1 MSKPLSVAIIERAR
15 QIISDPDNWCRGS
28 FARGRGGASVS
39 VRDPA
44 ARRFCAMGALIL
56 AAIEIT
62 GDATQANELAYGIA
76 KTISRTGS
84 LVFIN
89 DRQGHGAILQL
100 FDEALATG

>member
-15 QIISDPDNWCRGS
+15 QIISDPESWCRGS
-28 FARGRGGASVS
+28 FARGRAGTSVS

-44 ARRFCAMGALIL
+44 ARRYCAMGALIL

-62 GDATQANELAYGIA
+62 GDATQANELAYSIA
-76 KTISRTGS
+76 KAVSDSGS

-89 DRQGHGAILQL
+89 DHHGHGAVLKV
-100 FDEALATG
+100 FDEAIAAA